1 MKKLSVLVMVV
12 IMLLCSSCNKKE
24 EEKKT
29 PKPEIA
35 QVKSICELATMDCYY
50 HNVAKYYEEDA
61 DGILLWKKDKH
72 FWIEY
77 EGVVTLGIEASL
89 VTIEVD
95 DDNVVTI
102 TMPMAEVLNCKV
114 DETTFSEDSFII
126 AEDSADITAE
136 DQTQAFKIAQ
146 YNMRTTAENDAALLA
161 SAQERAQKLL
171 TDYVNNMGE
180 AFGVEYD
187 IQWVYLDGAGNP
199 LDSKPTE

>member
-1 MKKLSVLVMVV
+1 MKKLSVLMLMAVMM
-12 IMLLCSSCNKKE
+12 ICSSCGKKE
-24 EEKKT
+24 EESKKT

-95 DDNVVTI
+95 YENVVTI

-126 AEDSADITAE
+126 ADDSADITAE

-146 YNMRTTAENDAALLA
+146 YNMRTTAENDTALLA

-171 TDYVNNMGE
+171 TDYVNNMGD

-187 IQWVYLDGAGNP
+187 IKWVYLDEWGNP
-199 LDSKPTE
+199 L